1 MRKLL
6 FAFLLFCIPAFMH
19 AQKDMALSVLMKD
32 GTAVYFL
39 LKERPI
45 ATFVDDMVKIESS
58 TDEAQ
63 IKRTLVDRF
72 EFTDELPTGIEDVE
86 DEVADGRFELTKNFI
101 RVEGLAPGCA
111 ERLYSVSGQMVM
123 SVAADENGCAT
134 LSLDAL
140 ASGIY
145 LVNYNEITIKFIKS

>member
-1 MRKLL
+1 M
-6 FAFLLFCIPAFMH
+6 LFCFPAFIY

-45 ATFVDDMVKIESS
+45 ATFVDDMVKIVSS
-58 TDEAQ
+58 TDEAE
-63 IKRTLVDRF
+63 IKRALVEKF
-72 EFTDELPTGIEDVE
+72 EFTDELPTGIEDVD
-86 DEVADGRFELTKNFI
+86 DEVADGSFELTKNFI
-101 RVEGLAPGCA
+101 RVEGLVPGCA
-111 ERLYSVSGQMVM
+111 VRLYSVSGQMVL
-123 SVAADENGCAT
+123 SATADENGCVT